1 MRGRTADISSPG
13 KGCEV
18 ASAGN
23 EHRKGLET
31 QAIAAHRAYVDALV
45 AWERTIHRATCPVCR
60 PKGVSDE
67 EQGRQCDIAEA
78 DKERCR
84 AAFRDLCDEL
94 GYVPKGHGIG
104 VPAED
109 QSRFCRKCDN

>member
-1 MRGRTADISSPG
+1 MG
-13 KGCEV
+13 
-18 ASAGN
+18 SAGN

-60 PKGVSDE
+60 PEGLSDD
-67 EQGRQCDIAEA
+67 EQGRQCDVAEA

-84 AAFRDLCDEL
+84 VAFRDLCDEL

-104 VPAED
+104 VPADD